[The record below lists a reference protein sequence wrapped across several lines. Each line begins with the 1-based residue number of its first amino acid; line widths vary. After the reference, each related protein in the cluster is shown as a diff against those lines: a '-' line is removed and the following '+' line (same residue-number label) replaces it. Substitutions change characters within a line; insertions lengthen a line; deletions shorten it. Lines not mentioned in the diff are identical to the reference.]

1 MSIQLPAQTLGCQG
15 IRTLFLATL
24 IFCGAGH
31 SFGQAFSITEPSI
44 TTCAGALLDSGGEG
58 ASGYSDNE
66 DYTCTICSDQPGQAI
81 SLTWTIFNLSAEGNA
96 PQDQLVI
103 YDGPD
108 VSAPVIGTYTA
119 GDSPGIISASF
130 GNTSGCLTL
139 HWTSNETGQGL
150 FSAAI
155 TCYVPCQPPTA
166 VVTMS
171 EPAPAL
177 ICQGEAVTFDAA
189 ASYAVA
195 GQTVTQY
202 AWYFDDGSVDSTTG
216 PVISHA
222 FQEPGEYVV
231 QIVITDDNACDN
243 TNLID
248 QAVWV
253 STTPQFSLSDTSV
266 CLGNEVTLNG
276 NVNPTTWTALPNA
289 DFGEGIPLPDNLGI
303 PFTSDLTYTIFEPGA
318 LLTDI
323 SQLQSICVD
332 MEHTFMG
339 DLVVQII
346 CPNGTLVTLH
356 EQGGGGVFVGDA
368 NDADDVDPIP
378 GTCWSYCWSPD
389 ATNGTWAENSDAG
402 NTVPT
407 SQGVAIPAGTYESV
421 QPLTNL
427 LGCPLNG
434 TWTFQVIDNWS
445 IDNGF
450 ICSWGLSFDPS
461 LYPDLTSYT
470 PVLGLSTTDST
481 FWSGNGVV
489 LNDND
494 PTTASV
500 TPTSPGS
507 NTYVFTVTDNFG
519 CTYSDSMVV
528 SASGPLAQYN
538 VTPPSP
544 QPVGAVAQFT
554 DTSVPNGTTI
564 ISWSWDFGDDLPG
577 SSLQNPAM
585 TFTEPG
591 TYPVTLT
598 ITSVDGCQS
607 SITYDYTVIPS
618 EVVIPNVFSPD
629 GDEYNE
635 ALEFENAQF
644 FNNNHLRVY
653 NRWGQM
659 IYESTNYRNTWRPR
673 DVPEGTYYFIFA
685 MADGREWAGHVTLLR
700 KN

>member
-1 MSIQLPAQTLGCQG
+1 M
-15 IRTLFLATL
+15 
-24 IFCGAGH
+24 
-31 SFGQAFSITEPSI
+31 
-44 TTCAGALLDSGGEG
+44 LDSGGEG

-103 YDGPD
+103 HDGPD

-139 HWTSNETGQGL
+139 HWTSNEIGQGL

-177 ICQGEAVTFDAA
+177 ICQGEAVTFDAT

-216 PVISHA
+216 PVISHS
-222 FQEPGEYVV
+222 FQTPGEYVV

-276 NVNPTTWTALPNA
+276 NVSATTWTALPNA

-378 GTCWSYCWSPD
+378 GTCWNYCWSPE

-402 NTVPT
+402 NTVST

-494 PTTASV
+494 PTMASV
-500 TPTSPGS
+500 IPTSPGS
-507 NTYVFTVTDNFG
+507 TTYIFTVTDNFG

-538 VTPPSP
+538 VSPPSP

-564 ISWSWDFGDDLPG
+564 TSWNWDFGDDLPG

-585 TFTEPG
+585 AFTEPG

-629 GDEYNE
+629 GDDYNE